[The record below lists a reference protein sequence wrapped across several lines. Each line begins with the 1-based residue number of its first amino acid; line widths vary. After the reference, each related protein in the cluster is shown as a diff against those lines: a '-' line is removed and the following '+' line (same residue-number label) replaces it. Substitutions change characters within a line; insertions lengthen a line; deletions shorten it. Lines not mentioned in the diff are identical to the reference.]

1 MPEFSSS
8 GSEMT
13 EFSSYIDFS
22 VLNPPTFFFSCTNY
36 GIPAGLS
43 GACEILKNS
52 IMKAF
57 FGFMLAACL
66 MGK

>member
-22 VLNPPTFFFSCTNY
+22 VLNPPTFFFL
-36 GIPAGLS
+36 AQ
-43 GACEILKNS
+43 
-52 IMKAF
+52 IMESLQDF
-57 FGFMLAACL
+57 QGPVRY
-66 MGK
+66 